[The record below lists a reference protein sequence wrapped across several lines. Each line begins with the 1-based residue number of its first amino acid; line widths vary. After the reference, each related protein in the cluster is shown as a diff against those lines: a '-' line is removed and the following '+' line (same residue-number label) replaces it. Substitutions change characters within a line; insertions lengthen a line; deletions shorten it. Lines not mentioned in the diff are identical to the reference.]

1 MKLREESI
9 GKKAYSPLLGKT
21 IVVNESNREL
31 LMMSGLTQFF
41 VTDIEMKPVK
51 KVHAPMTSE
60 ELAKELKEI
69 KGEISQ
75 SKDLAYLLDT
85 VSIQALKGF
94 EGRKAKEVKKDLD
107 LLSITYPKGAT
118 LEQLAEIVKTRSNDL
133 STSK

>member
-21 IVVNESNREL
+21 IVVNESNRDL

-41 VTDIEMKPVK
+41 ITDIEMKPLK
-51 KVHAPMTSE
+51 TSTPSDNTE
-60 ELAKELKEI
+60 TP
-69 KGEISQ
+69 ISQ

-118 LEQLAEIVKTRSNDL
+118 LEQLAEIVKTHELPVSP
-133 STSK
+133 SK